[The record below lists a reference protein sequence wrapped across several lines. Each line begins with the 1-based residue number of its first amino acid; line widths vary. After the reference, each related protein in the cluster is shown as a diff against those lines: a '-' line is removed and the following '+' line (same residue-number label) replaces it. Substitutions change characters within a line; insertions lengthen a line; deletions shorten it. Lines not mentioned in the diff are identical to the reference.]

1 MCAKIF
7 LFLPCRVNR
16 GDRITLHQPSSM
28 FIRFTAWR
36 FGLVFVASQERVA
49 PWCQTLQACTT
60 MYSTRFGNASFDPT
74 LAGAIAIMAVV
85 KKISPRESAREI
97 TR

>member
-16 GDRITLHQPSSM
+16 SDRVTLHQPSLM
-28 FIRFTAWR
+28 FTRFTAR
-36 FGLVFVASQERVA
+36 CFELFYVASQERVA

-60 MYSTRFGNASFDPT
+60 MYSTRLGNASFDPT
-74 LAGAIAIMAVV
+74 LAGAIAIMVVV
-85 KKISPRESAREI
+85 KKNIDA
-97 TR
+97 